1 MTQPIPLWQDATSGS
16 GLLSSHVDS
25 LARLL
30 SGLDLT
36 AIEQAGN
43 LLDQV
48 TQNGGTVYTAGN
60 GGSAA
65 TALHIAADLSWGRRM
80 GDQNRPRAISL
91 AANSPIMTALANDVS
106 FDEVFTEQMISLFRE
121 GDLLVVISASG
132 NSENVVRAAQFANDH
147 GGSTIAMVGFD
158 GGKLNG
164 TCDVNIHVPTP
175 LRAYELVEDV
185 HHSICHMMANY
196 LKFQAAAR
204 GKSGS

>member
-1 MTQPIPLWQDATSGS
+1 MTKPTPLWQDATSGS
-16 GLLSSHVDS
+16 ELLSSHVDS
-25 LARLL
+25 LARLM
-30 SGLDLT
+30 SGLDLK
-36 AIEQAGN
+36 AIEKAAD

-48 TQNGGTVYTAGN
+48 TQMGGTIYTAGN

-65 TALHIAADLSWGRRM
+65 TALHIAADLSWGRRL

-91 AANSPIMTALANDVS
+91 AANTPIMTALANDVS

-132 NSENVVRAAQFANDH
+132 NSENVLQAAQFAASH

-175 LRAYELVEDV
+175 PRAYELVEDV
-185 HHSICHMMANY
+185 HHSVCHMMANY
-196 LKFQAAAR
+196 LKFQAATRA
-204 GKSGS
+204 KSES